1 MAQQKKTIIYSGNIR
16 TDARGQVGFVNDFD
30 FKDVKRFYQI
40 ENTNTDIIRAFH
52 GHKIETKYVY
62 VVSGSILFCAAYID
76 NFKSPSKNAIVER
89 HILTGKNP
97 QVIYIPPHFANGFK
111 TLETNTKV
119 IFYSTSSLEDSK
131 ADDYRIPYDYWGTD
145 IWQKF

>member
-1 MAQQKKTIIYSGNIR
+1 MAQQKKTIIYSGNIHS
-16 TDARGQVGFVNDFD
+16 DIRGQVKFVNDFS
-30 FKDVKRFYQI
+30 FKGVKRFYQI
-40 ENTNTDIIRAFH
+40 ENANTDIIRAFH
-52 GHKIETKYVY
+52 GHKIEAKYVY
-62 VVSGSILFCAAYID
+62 VVSGSILFCAVHIA
-76 NFKSPSKNAIVER
+76 NFKSPSKKAIVER

-97 QVIYIPPHFANGFK
+97 QVIYIPPCFANGFK

-145 IWQKF
+145 IWQKS